1 MSGLDTTAQ
10 HLPGWRHVYSGKVRD
25 LYEPDTDALGG
36 PHPLGDV
43 VLVVASDRVS
53 AYDHVLSPGIPGKGI
68 VLTQLSVWWFEQLA
82 EIVGNHL
89 VSLEVSVTP
98 TDGLIPAAVDGRA
111 MICRRLTMFPIECVV
126 RGYLTGSGLV
136 EYRDNSTVCG
146 VPLPA
151 GLTDGSRLEVPIF
164 TPAAKA
170 EVGEHDENITFEDTA
185 QRIGWAAAEILR
197 DHTLAVYTHAEGIA
211 REHGV
216 ILADTKLEF
225 GTDPVTGEILLG
237 DEVLTPDS
245 SRFWDA
251 LMWAPGGAQPSF
263 DKQFIRDWLTSSES
277 GWDRSSDTPPPALPQ
292 HVVAATQERY
302 LEAYTRITGKSLTL
316 PTDAQ

>member
-1 MSGLDTTAQ
+1 M
-10 HLPGWRHVYSGKVRD
+10 R
-25 LYEPDTDALGG
+25 
-36 PHPLGDV
+36 
-43 VLVVASDRVS
+43 
-53 AYDHVLSPGIPGKGI
+53 
-68 VLTQLSVWWFEQLA
+68 
-82 EIVGNHL
+82 
-89 VSLEVSVTP
+89 
-98 TDGLIPAAVDGRA
+98 
-111 MICRRLTMFPIECVV
+111 
-126 RGYLTGSGLV
+126 
-136 EYRDNSTVCG
+136 

-251 LMWAPGGAQPSF
+251 LMWAL
-263 DKQFIRDWLTSSES
+263 R
-277 GWDRSSDTPPPALPQ
+277 RS
-292 HVVAATQERY
+292 ATK
-302 LEAYTRITGKSLTL
+302 L
-316 PTDAQ
+316 